1 METERF
7 KAYKEECNRDVDQVL
22 KQQDAFRDE
31 IYAKWKALQQRVS
44 RESPIDLVKE
54 RRSITSDVSVLWISV
69 NDRILRPC
77 LFPEIPGGCSL
88 LDVIVFFY
96 FLHFI

>member
-31 IYAKWKALQQRVS
+31 IYAKWKVLQQRLS

-54 RRSITSDVSVLWISV
+54 RRSITSDVSMLLSSV

-77 LFPEIPGGCSL
+77 LFPEIPGGCG
-88 LDVIVFFY
+88 
-96 FLHFI
+96 